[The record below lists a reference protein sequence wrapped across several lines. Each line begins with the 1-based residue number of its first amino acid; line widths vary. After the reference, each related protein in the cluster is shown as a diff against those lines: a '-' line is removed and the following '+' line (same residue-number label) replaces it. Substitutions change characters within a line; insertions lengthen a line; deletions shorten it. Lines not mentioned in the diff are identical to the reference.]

1 MPDLDDN
8 LLQVGIIGR
17 VVMVHLGAK
26 SLMDTK
32 KLGSEPRI
40 VWLSEGWMV
49 GWLDGWMVGW
59 LDGWMVGWLV
69 GWLVVEMV

>member
-1 MPDLDDN
+1 
-8 LLQVGIIGR
+8 
-17 VVMVHLGAK
+17 MVHLGAK

-49 GWLDGWMVGW
+49 GWL
-59 LDGWMVGWLV
+59 VGWLV
-69 GWLVVEMV
+69 GCGDGIYVATRTNNMSLRKFPLIGAGFLGSLL